1 MNESVTAVPRQ
12 AASTIH
18 GAVLLLAAVLPVMA
32 IVSLVPVIPL
42 LGKEFSAV
50 PGSEFLVP
58 MAVTIPALCV
68 ALFSPLAGWLS
79 DRVGRKLLLII
90 ALLLYAVFGVL
101 PYFMSDLMRIIISR
115 VGLGVT
121 EAVIMTVATAMLG
134 DYFQGEERK
143 RWIALQVALL
153 SLAAIV
159 LITVGGVLGETLGSR
174 GPFLL
179 YLIALPVALIVTLV
193 LFEPEVREQHTEAE
207 IDEKFPFT
215 KVLPLVVITF
225 VAAVLFYTIVVELG
239 ALLTVIGVTS
249 PAVIGAVGAGVNFG
263 HVTGSFIFHRLKSWS
278 GYLSIGL
285 SHNLPTR
292 AAATFF
298 ASVGVG
304 VLLPS
309 LLAWIMRELPAQ
321 FRGRGTGFWTG
332 TFFLGQFVAP
342 IMAVV
347 LSDQLGGDLINV
359 VFLYS
364 LLAAAVA
371 LISVIFARRQ
381 VVSHA

>member
-1 MNESVTAVPRQ
+1 M
-12 AASTIH
+12 
-18 GAVLLLAAVLPVMA
+18 
-32 IVSLVPVIPL
+32 
-42 LGKEFSAV
+42 
-50 PGSEFLVP
+50 
-58 MAVTIPALCV
+58 
-68 ALFSPLAGWLS
+68 
-79 DRVGRKLLLII
+79 
-90 ALLLYAVFGVL
+90 
-101 PYFMSDLMRIIISR
+101 
-115 VGLGVT
+115 
-121 EAVIMTVATAMLG
+121 
-134 DYFQGEERK
+134 
-143 RWIALQVALL
+143 
-153 SLAAIV
+153 
-159 LITVGGVLGETLGSR
+159 
-174 GPFLL
+174 
-179 YLIALPVALIVTLV
+179 
-193 LFEPEVREQHTEAE
+193 
-207 IDEKFPFT
+207 
-215 KVLPLVVITF
+215 
-225 VAAVLFYTIVVELG
+225 
-239 ALLTVIGVTS
+239 
-249 PAVIGAVGAGVNFG
+249 
-263 HVTGSFIFHRLKSWS
+263 
-278 GYLSIGL
+278 

-381 VVSHA
+381 AVGHA